1 MKGLAALLVDQ
12 GGARI
17 AAQAR
22 ARAMTAVDG
31 LPASTAPS
39 VPEVPDNLLAAPL
52 VDLQPWEKLT
62 GEPREFADDLE
73 DLVS

>member
-1 MKGLAALLVDQ
+1 
-12 GGARI
+12 
-17 AAQAR
+17 
-22 ARAMTAVDG
+22 MTAVDG

-73 DLVS
+73 DLVSLLQSSAPRRSATNKTVP